1 MAFKA
6 LLLLGALLTAINT
19 VRGQQ
24 QEGEREEDYEVE
36 LDPGEEVVLGRF
48 GGGGTQR
55 ITMKLGEIQ
64 DLFGITAEMKQAQ
77 KLNRREKTRARDCR
91 KRGRL
96 YLRTEQKCYKPN
108 EPGLCRQGRWFVA
121 QRGRLDGVC
130 LVPPCQDPTT
140 PIFYKG
146 TCSSVYG
153 SCSDP
158 NARLYLNKRGV
169 GFCECDEGFSFNT
182 EDGKCYRERTRGP
195 CNRQQTWLSLDKKKV
210 AKDQRAGHK
219 RFGKCRRTK
228 CGEGQVKWKGG
239 VCADNGAEES
249 CVQSADNAVEVA
261 DGRITCREGG
271 GREGRAE
278 NLGQLFFKQ

>member
-1 MAFKA
+1 MASYKVLLLVA
-6 LLLLGALLTAINT
+6 LLAVKSG
-19 VRGQQ
+19 RGQ
-24 QEGEREEDYEVE
+24 EEEEDGEDYEVE

-48 GGGGTQR
+48 GGGEQR

-64 DLFGITAEMKQAQ
+64 DLFGITAEMKRAQ
-77 KLNRREKTRARDCR
+77 KLSRREKTRARECR

-121 QRGRLDGVC
+121 ERGRLDGVC
-130 LVPPCQDPTT
+130 QVPPCQDPNT
-140 PIFYKG
+140 PILYKG
-146 TCSSVYG
+146 TCSSVYDT
-153 SCSDP
+153 CPDQ

-182 EDGKCYRERTRGP
+182 ADGKCYRERTRGP

-239 VCADNGAEES
+239 VCADNGEEAVES
-249 CVQSADNAVEVA
+249 CVQSADNAVELT

-278 NLGQLFFKQ
+278 NLSQLFFKQ